1 MRICFSELA
10 HILKIPYP
18 YNENPEIEK
27 FYIDT
32 REIFYS
38 RNAVF
43 IALKGSRDGNQFV
56 LDAYKKGIRYFI
68 ITKIQDNFPNDAYYL
83 LVEDS
88 LNALQTI
95 AHHYRNQFQIS
106 AIGIT
111 GSNGKTIVKE
121 WLNIFLSTKWKICK
135 SPKSYNSQIG
145 VPLSVLEL
153 NENHQLGIFEAGI
166 SQPHEMENLE
176 WIIQPNE
183 GVLTHMGDAHQEHF
197 DSYEQKLLEKFK
209 LFKNCHSIYATLN
222 DELTFNLLIQKFPF
236 VVTISKNLCT
246 TYNYDYH
253 YPILKLKK
261 QEKIYEFQVNFSDP
275 SNLEN
280 LALCLMIGLEKNIST
295 DVLQNHIPLLPT
307 LPMRLELISDNQEF
321 TFIIDTW
328 SSDFDSLQQ
337 ALYLVNQTQTFS
349 KKKLV
354 LTDFENLKID
364 SELFQYILKI
374 FSKNNLYLIGR
385 TFYPLNNDY
394 KVFENVEAFIQNVV
408 WEEFVNSVILLKG
421 SRTYELERVYHYL
434 NLKASTTYFKI
445 NLQQLKKNL
454 GIYKSLLKPQTKM
467 MVMLK
472 ADSYGSGSW
481 EIAKSLENLVDY
493 IGVAYTVEGVQLRKK
508 GINTPIMVMNP
519 DFNSLHLLEKYNL
532 EPAVGS
538 FELLNTL
545 TQYSLHIHL
554 EIETGMNRLGFAFCE
569 LALVISYLKNGSLKL
584 KSVFT
589 HLASTDNS
597 VDDDFTHEQIQKF
610 IDVKNYFV
618 KQGFNPIYHCLN
630 TSGIERFTDYQMD
643 MVRLGIGLY
652 GISSNLKEL
661 QEIGKMY
668 SKITRIHEVKKGE
681 SIGYNKSYVAKENML
696 VATIPVGY
704 ADGLRRNLSN
714 GNWFFQVQNLLCP
727 IVGKICMD
735 MTMIDITNVPHAK
748 VNDEVL
754 IFGEY
759 PLTIK
764 NLAEKV
770 NTIPYECLVSI
781 PSRVK
786 RIFVEE

>member
-1 MRICFSELA
+1 MPIYFSDLA
-10 HILKIPYP
+10 NILKIPYP
-18 YNENPEIEK
+18 YNNNPLIEK

-38 RNAVF
+38 QNAVF

-68 ITKIQDNFPNDAYYL
+68 ITKILDNFPSDAYYIQ
-83 LVEDS
+83 VEDS
-88 LNALQTI
+88 LNALQTL
-95 AHHYRNQFQIS
+95 AHHYRKQFQIPI
-106 AIGIT
+106 IGIT

-121 WLNIFLSTKWKICK
+121 WLNIFFSTQWKICK

-145 VPLSVLEL
+145 VPLSILEL
-153 NENHQLGIFEAGI
+153 NENHQMGIFEAGI
-166 SQPHEMENLE
+166 SKPYEMDNLE
-176 WIIQPNE
+176 WIIQPTE

-197 DSYEQKLLEKFK
+197 NSYQQKLLEKFK
-209 LFKNCHSIYATLN
+209 LFKNCHSIYANLN
-222 DELTFNLLIQKFPF
+222 DEVTLNLLSKIYPF
-236 VVTISKNLCT
+236 AITISKNLKT
-246 TYNYDYH
+246 TYIYEYQ
-253 YPILKLKK
+253 YPVLKLKK
-261 QEKIYEFQVNFSDP
+261 QEKLYEFNVNFSDP

-280 LALCLMIGLEKNIST
+280 LALCLMIGLEKNISIE
-295 DVLQNHIPLLPT
+295 VLQNQIPLLPT
-307 LPMRLELISDNQEF
+307 LPMRLELITDNQEF

-337 ALYLVNQTQTFS
+337 ALYLLNQTQTFLQ
-349 KKKLV
+349 KKLV

-364 SELFQYILKI
+364 SELFQYILKN
-374 FSKNNLYLIGR
+374 FSKNNLYLIGK
-385 TFYPLNNDY
+385 TFFPLNNQY
-394 KVFENVEAFIQNVV
+394 QVFENVEEFIQNIV

-421 SRTYELERVYHYL
+421 SRNYELERVYHFF
-434 NLKASTTYFKI
+434 NLKASTTYLKI

-454 GIYKSLLKPQTKM
+454 GIYKSLLKRNTQM
-467 MVMLK
+467 MIMLK

-481 EIAKSLENLVDY
+481 EIAKSLENSVDY
-493 IGVAYTVEGVQLRKK
+493 IGVAYTVEGIQLRKK
-508 GINTPIMVMNP
+508 GIITPIMVMNP
-519 DFNSLHLLEKYNL
+519 DFNSLHLLEKYQL

-538 FELLNTL
+538 FELLN
-545 TQYSLHIHL
+545 SLAHYPLNIHL
-554 EIETGMNRLGFAFCE
+554 EIETGMNRLGFSFHELE
-569 LALVISYLKNGSLKL
+569 LAISYFKNQSLKL

-597 VDDDFTHEQIQKF
+597 LDDDFTHEQILKFFKVQKY
-610 IDVKNYFV
+610 IENH
-618 KQGFNPIYHCLN
+618 GFNPIYHCLN
-630 TSGIERFTDYQMD
+630 TSGIERFPQYQMD

-652 GISSNLKEL
+652 GISNNLKDL

-681 SIGYNKSYVAKENML
+681 SIGYNKSFIALNDML

-704 ADGLRRNLSN
+704 ADGLRRSLSN
-714 GNWFFQVQNLLCP
+714 GNWAFLTQNTLCP

-735 MTMIDITNVPHAK
+735 MTMIDITSIPNAK

-759 PLTIK
+759 PLTLKHMAQKI
-764 NLAEKV
+764 

-781 PSRVK
+781 SSRVK